1 VLWLLANVTT
11 TALAEPHERDF
22 GNYIIR
28 ADVVHSSALSDETLK
43 RHGLSR
49 TYPRRLLDVVVLKAG
64 KYPRKMASAIVVAH
78 VRGPRGYVG
87 QIDMHAA
94 RAHGRISWLGEIP
107 ATLPGTSLRFVVT
120 AFPEDDTAVS
130 MEFAAQ
136 PLQGTNR

>member
-1 VLWLLANVTT
+1 
-11 TALAEPHERDF
+11 
-22 GNYIIR
+22 
-28 ADVVHSSALSDETLK
+28 
-43 RHGLSR
+43 
-49 TYPRRLLDVVVLKAG
+49 
-64 KYPRKMASAIVVAH
+64 
-78 VRGPRGYVG
+78 
-87 QIDMHAA
+87 MHAA